1 MKAGP
6 RRSFL
11 RGPAL
16 WLIPKGKCFR
26 TLFFYGFLENTQKDS
41 ADDSSDGQGDN
52 IHRPVADN
60 GEYVYSF
67 LLYT

>member
-6 RRSFL
+6 H
-11 RGPAL
+11 
-16 WLIPKGKCFR
+16 
-26 TLFFYGFLENTQKDS
+26 GFLENTQKDS